1 MSRSTFYYH
10 NKRAKR
16 EDKYSLIRTKIN
28 KIYHHHKG
36 RYGYRRITSVLNNEG
51 CIINHKTVKK
61 LMAELDIK
69 CQIRKVKYHSYK
81 GEKGKIAPNL
91 ISRNFHAQ
99 SPYKK
104 LTTDVSQVSIRGEKC
119 YLSPI
124 MDMFNG
130 EIISYTISK
139 TPNLEMV
146 IKMLQEALHKM
157 PSLREAILHSDQGW
171 QYQHNLYRH
180 ILKQNGII
188 QSMSRKGN
196 CIDNAMMESFFGS
209 MKSELLYSN
218 NYNNME
224 DFTEDL
230 VEYINYYNMERIKL
244 RLDGMSPIKYRMK
257 FQLQQ

>member
-1 MSRSTFYYH
+1 MARSTFYYH
-10 NKRAKR
+10 IKRIKR
-16 EDKYSLIRTKIN
+16 EDKYSQIRIKIN
-28 KIYHHHKG
+28 KIYHQHKG
-36 RYGYRRITSVLNNEG
+36 RYGYRRITFELNNEG
-51 CIINHKTVKK
+51 CVINHKTVKK
-61 LMAELDIK
+61 LMDELGIK
-69 CQIRKVKYHSYK
+69 CQTCRVKYHSYK
-81 GEKGKIAPNL
+81 GEKGKTASNL
-91 ISRNFHAQ
+91 ISRNFYAE

-146 IKMLQEALHKM
+146 IKMLQEALQKM
-157 PSLREAILHSDQGW
+157 PPLKEAILHSDQGW
-171 QYQHNLYRH
+171 HYQHNMYRH

-209 MKSELLYSN
+209 MKSELLYPN
-218 NYNNME
+218 NYNNIE
-224 DFTEDL
+224 EFTKDL
-230 VEYINYYNMERIKL
+230 VEYINYYNLERIKL
-244 RLDGMSPIKYRMK
+244 RLDGMSPIKYRIK